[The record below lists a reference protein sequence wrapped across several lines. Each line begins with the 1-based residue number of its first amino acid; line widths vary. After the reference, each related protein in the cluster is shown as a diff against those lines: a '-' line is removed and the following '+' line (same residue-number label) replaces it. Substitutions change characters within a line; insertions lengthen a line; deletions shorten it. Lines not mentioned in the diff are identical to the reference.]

1 MPNQAQFA
9 IQEDLTAVAI
19 IYRNQAMIADNVL
32 PRVSVSSQVFRYNV
46 YTRAD
51 GFTLPSTLVGRK
63 GSTPEVE
70 WSSTRAESSTFDYG
84 LQDALP
90 VQDIRQAQAQGMDI
104 RLPTAQ
110 FVTNLLLLDREV
122 RVAAAVFNTA
132 AYAVANRATLSG
144 TSQWSD
150 YANSNPLSAI
160 LAALDTC
167 IMRPNIAVFG
177 RDTWRVLRQHP
188 RIIEAIRG
196 TGAGLN
202 SQGTVTTQQLADLLE
217 LDAIYVGTGWVNTA
231 RKGHAPNIVRVW
243 GKHASFLYRDNL
255 ATADRGTTFGFTA
268 QWGERFG
275 ANFFDVDRG
284 AQGSEVIRV
293 AESVR
298 EVLCANDLGY
308 YFENAVA

>member
-1 MPNQAQFA
+1 M
-9 IQEDLTAVAI
+9 
-19 IYRNQAMIADNVL
+19 
-32 PRVSVSSQVFRYNV
+32 
-46 YTRAD
+46 
-51 GFTLPSTLVGRK
+51 
-63 GSTPEVE
+63 
-70 WSSTRAESSTFDYG
+70 
-84 LQDALP
+84 
-90 VQDIRQAQAQGMDI
+90 QDIRQAAAQGMDI

-110 FVTNLLLLDREV
+110 FVTNLLMLDREV
-122 RVAAAVFNTA
+122 RVASTVFSTA
-132 AYAVANRATLSG
+132 SYAVANRATLSG

-160 LAALDTC
+160 LTALDTC
-167 IMRPNIAVFG
+167 IMRPNIAIFG

-202 SQGTVTTQQLADLLE
+202 SQGTVSTQQLADLLE
-217 LDAIYVGTGWVNTA
+217 LEAIYVGQGWVNTA
-231 RKGHAPNIVRVW
+231 VKGQAPNIVRVW
-243 GKHASFLYRDNL
+243 GRHASFIYRDSL

-298 EVLCANDLGY
+298 EVICANDLGY

>member
-19 IYRNQAMIADNVL
+19 MYRNQQMIADNVL
-32 PRVSVSSQVFRYNV
+32 PRVTVSSQVFRYNV
-46 YTRAD
+46 YAKAD

-63 GSTPEVE
+63 GATPEVE

-90 VQDIRQAQAQGMDI
+90 VQDIQQAAAQGQDI

-122 RVAAAVFNTA
+122 RVASTVFNTA
-132 AYAVANRATLSG
+132 AYAASNRTTLSG

-150 YANSNPLSAI
+150 YTNSNPLAAI
-160 LAALDTC
+160 MLALDSC

-202 SQGTVTTQQLADLLE
+202 SQGTVSTQQLADLLE
-217 LDAIYVGTGWVNTA
+217 LEAIYVGTGWVNTA
-231 RKGHAPNIVRVW
+231 RKGQTPNIVRVW

-284 AQGSEVIRV
+284 AKGSEVIRV

-298 EVLCANDLGY
+298 EIVCANDLGY